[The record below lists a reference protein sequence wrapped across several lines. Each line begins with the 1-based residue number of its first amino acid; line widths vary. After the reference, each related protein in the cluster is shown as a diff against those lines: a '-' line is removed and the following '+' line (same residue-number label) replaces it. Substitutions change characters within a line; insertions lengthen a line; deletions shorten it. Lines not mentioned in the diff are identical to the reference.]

1 MSYISTC
8 NDQSLICSIHKLKK
22 RAKAL
27 GQDAKKVDLTL

>member
-1 MSYISTC
+1 MPADIS
-8 NDQSLICSIHKLKK
+8 SIHKLKK